1 MIISR
6 GREYLFVH
14 IPKTGGTSMAL
25 ALEDRAKADDIL
37 IGDTPKALRRKA
49 RIKGIETRGRV
60 WKHST
65 LADVEELVTRNE
77 MQDLFVFTM
86 VRNPWDRLVSY
97 YHWLQV
103 QTFENPAVA
112 LAQQLDFSSF
122 LNHEYTQNSLRA
134 NPAVRYVTDAAG
146 TVHADLYIRLDQFAQ
161 DVKAL
166 EEHLGF
172 DIKLPH
178 ANASKRDAAYQSYF
192 SDADRALVAIL
203 CSDDIERFGFTF

>member
-1 MIISR
+1 
-6 GREYLFVH
+6 
-14 IPKTGGTSMAL
+14 
-25 ALEDRAKADDIL
+25 
-37 IGDTPKALRRKA
+37 
-49 RIKGIETRGRV
+49 
-60 WKHST
+60 
-65 LADVEELVTRNE
+65 

-103 QTFENPAVA
+103 QTFENRAVA

-122 LNHEYTQNSLRA
+122 LNHEHTQNSLRA

-192 SDADRALVAIL
+192 SDADRALVVIL

>member
-6 GREYLFVH
+6 GRGYLFVH

-49 RIKGIETRGRV
+49 RLKGVETRGRV

-65 LADVEELVTRNE
+65 LADVEGLVTRDE
-77 MQDLFVFTM
+77 MRDLFVFTM

-122 LNHEYTQNSLRA
+122 LNHEHTQNSLRA

-166 EEHLGF
+166 EERLGF

-192 SDADRALVAIL
+192 SVADRALVAIL